1 MKDNPNPNATP
12 SRVRAEEVR
21 GTFVSAQ
28 DSARRR
34 TSAQGQSPAPSK
46 INAWLVL
53 DILLRRWH
61 WMLFGAMV
69 FGAAFFMLGWTF
81 IHEKF
86 TATAQLRR
94 YEVHTSENFKLPQ
107 MSSETFAA
115 VIRAPELLQRV
126 SDQAGFPIS
135 TERLA
140 KSVKTDPEPDS
151 DMVKVTLVAA
161 TQRQAVEL
169 INLYCTNIVVYTT
182 DLQAK
187 QARQVAQDYLKSQV
201 DQMNSDIS
209 VLDDQFRKKGGY
221 SPNVSDKIAEIGGN
235 LKQLSNNLAAPQR
248 PSGIIQKEQE
258 KLQEQMAALDSL
270 LAQYTDFHPDVVR
283 KKGEI
288 SRLQENIARA
298 STNTTAGAQTSPF
311 VPAVVVPAP
320 ATGPDPAT
328 DIIRMKYMALQEGLM
343 QLTTRQR
350 EALLFATKPP
360 GMVEIFSPATLRS
373 SQSNFREVKIG
384 VVTFFGALL
393 GICFSLLLIS
403 LVELT
408 GKKLRT
414 LEDVE
419 RVTKLP
425 VITGLGNLE
434 RMGEKERSQWA
445 FRTWTALQG
454 RLSPSPNHGLVCGI
468 TSSTE
473 GEGRSTWIRMMAEAA
488 SHAGFRVLTIAT
500 KPSSAQEEGAQAASA
515 NGGKPATETQPP
527 PVGQSDESDEN
538 FREAATA
545 SQVSGNPAGVS
556 TNPSLTSNALTS
568 PSKVTEQLTGPN
580 SQPMVHIPLPGWVW
594 NLDRRKQWRE
604 ALEHWRSIDNL
615 VILVE
620 LPPASV
626 PEAVLLGSNLPN
638 LVWLTDSGMADA
650 AETRAQLETLRDA
663 RCNLVGAVVNR
674 QPGVSLKKRFPRWVD
689 CAALFVILG
698 LGVTKAAESS
708 PVEHAPVTQL
718 ALADTAPSDTPLNA
732 PITPS
737 ERAFTGSFSIVNP
750 AQKAAWQQ
758 HLTLG
763 PGDVVTMSLFGI
775 PEMTR
780 TELTIGPDGHINYLQ
795 ADVLAAG
802 LTIDELR
809 AKCDEELGKFYRTPR
824 TMVTPV
830 AFRSKRYYML
840 GKVMTKGVFVL
851 DRPITVLEAIARA
864 HGLENGLVDRNVIDL
879 ADFQRSFLMRGGK
892 RIALNFEKLFQE
904 GDLSQNIAIEPGDYI
919 YFPSTSVKEVYVV
932 GEVRLPGTVIHRPDL
947 TIMGALAA
955 RGGYTDRAYK
965 AKVVVVRGSLNHP
978 EMFAVDTHA
987 ILVGKGLDFQLQP
1000 KDIIYVNSRPFIKV
1014 EELADLAATAFIQ
1027 SLVTSWVGADVV
1039 KPFK

>member
-1 MKDNPNPNATP
+1 MKDNTNPNATP
-12 SRVRAEEVR
+12 SRVRAEETR
-21 GTFVSAQ
+21 GTFISAQ
-28 DSARRR
+28 DSARKR
-34 TSAQGQSPAPSK
+34 TSAQGSGPAPSK
-46 INAWLVL
+46 MNAWLVL

-69 FGAAFFMLGWTF
+69 FGAAFFMLGWSF

-94 YEVHTSENFKLPQ
+94 YEVHTSENFKMPQ

-115 VIRAPELLQRV
+115 IIRAPDLLKQV
-126 SDQAGFPIS
+126 SEQASVPIS
-135 TERLA
+135 PERLA

-161 TQRQAVEL
+161 TQQQAVDL
-169 INLYCTNIVVYTT
+169 INLYCTNVVVYTT
-182 DLQAK
+182 EL
-187 QARQVAQDYLKSQV
+187 QARQARQIAQDYLKSQV

-221 SPNVSDKIAEIGGN
+221 SPKVSDKIAEIGGN

-258 KLQEQMAALDSL
+258 KLQEQMAALDDL
-270 LAQYTDFHPDVVR
+270 LSKYTDLHPEVIR
-283 KKGEI
+283 KKADVA
-288 SRLQENIARA
+288 RLQENIARA
-298 STNTTAGAQTSPF
+298 STNTASGTQALS
-311 VPAVVVPAP
+311 AVVIPPAPAP
-320 ATGPDPAT
+320 ATGPDPET
-328 DIIRMKYMALQEGLM
+328 DIIRMRYMALQEGLM

-360 GMVEIFSPATLRS
+360 GMVEIFAPATLKG
-373 SQSNFREVKIG
+373 SQANFREVKIG
-384 VVTFFGALL
+384 AVTVFGAVL
-393 GICFSLLLIS
+393 GIGFSLLLIS

-414 LEDVE
+414 HEDVE

-434 RMGEKERSQWA
+434 RMGEQERSQWA

-454 RLSPSPNHGLVCGI
+454 RLSPSANHGLVCGI

-500 KPSSAQEEGAQAASA
+500 KPSSAQEEGAQAAGAAGEQPLPQPEEQGAGQPDSSEDTFGDPAASGTGSA
-515 NGGKPATETQPP
+515 TGVPA
-527 PVGQSDESDEN
+527 
-538 FREAATA
+538 
-545 SQVSGNPAGVS
+545 
-556 TNPSLTSNALTS
+556 NPSLTSNALTS

-638 LVWLTDSGMADA
+638 LVWLTDSGLADA

-674 QPGVSLKKRFPRWVD
+674 EPGVSLKKRFPRWVD
-689 CAALFVILG
+689 CVALFALLG
-698 LGVTKAAESS
+698 LGVTRGAEVSPIVPTLANPVAVSDGISAEGAPQARAAQPEG
-708 PVEHAPVTQL
+708 
-718 ALADTAPSDTPLNA
+718 TAP
-732 PITPS
+732 
-737 ERAFTGSFSIVNP
+737 GSFSIVHP
-750 AQKAAWQQ
+750 SQKAAWQQ

-763 PGDVVTMSLFGI
+763 PGDVLTMSMYGM

-780 TELTIGPDGHINYLQ
+780 TELAVGPDGHISYLQ
-795 ADVLAAG
+795 ADVLASG
-802 LTIDELR
+802 LSIDELR
-809 AKCDEELGKFYRTPR
+809 AKCDEELGKFYRNPR
-824 TMVTPV
+824 TMVTPI

-892 RIALNFEKLFQE
+892 RISLNFEKLFQD
-904 GDLSQNIAIEPGDYI
+904 GDLTQNIAIEPGDYI

-932 GEVRLPGTVIHRPDL
+932 GEVRLPGTVLHRPDL

-987 ILVGKGLDFQLQP
+987 ILVGKGMDFQLQP
-1000 KDIIYVNSRPFIKV
+1000 KDIIFVNSRPFIKV